1 MLLVSLRFASVSFT
15 VSVSFFSPKIASDFF
30 HVLML
35 PPHSSGSPSS
45 LLPGT
50 TSTQT
55 RHSRLP
61 HTHTHTLNV
70 CVSWRGK
77 LAKRLPAVCLPTSPS
92 AASRL
97 LLPCLLL
104 LLLAPPFIEPRWQL
118 VDFLCGNSHAKTKP
132 ISPFICGRQLRRCR
146 SAFLF
151 SALSLSPFLFLSL
164 FVLCARFFFASFSF
178 SHFYAELGCLQLG
191 KEINNRL
198 LDFS

>member
-1 MLLVSLRFASVSFT
+1 M
-15 VSVSFFSPKIASDFF
+15 
-30 HVLML
+30 
-35 PPHSSGSPSS
+35 
-45 LLPGT
+45 PGT

-61 HTHTHTLNV
+61 YTHTYTLNV

-77 LAKRLPAVCLPTSPS
+77 LAKRLPAVCLPTSLCCLPPS
-92 AASRL
+92 
-97 LLPCLLL
+97 LPCLLL

-151 SALSLSPFLFLSL
+151 SPHSFSLSLYLSFLSVC
-164 FVLCARFFFASFSF
+164 FVCSFFFASFSF

>member
-35 PPHSSGSPSS
+35 PPHSSLSPLLSS
-45 LLPGT
+45 AWHYLYPDSAFS
-50 TSTQT
+50 TST
-55 RHSRLP
+55 

-70 CVSWRGK
+70 CVNWRGK
-77 LAKRLPAVCLPTSPS
+77 LAKRLPAVCLPTSLCCLPPS
-92 AASRL
+92 LA
-97 LLPCLLL
+97 CLLL

-151 SALSLSPFLFLSL
+151 SALPLSPFLFLSLFSL
-164 FVLCARFFFASFSF
+164 FVLCARFFF
-178 SHFYAELGCLQLG
+178 CQLFLFTFL
-191 KEINNRL
+191 R
-198 LDFS
+198 

>member
-1 MLLVSLRFASVSFT
+1 MLLVSFRFASVSFT

-35 PPHSSGSPSS
+35 PPHSSPS
-45 LLPGT
+45 LPLPLALPYALPLP
-50 TSTQT
+50 
-55 RHSRLP
+55 RLGILDF
-61 HTHTHTLNV
+61 HTHTLNV

-77 LAKRLPAVCLPTSPS
+77 LAKRLPAVCLPASP
-92 AASRL
+92 L
-97 LLPCLLL
+97 LYPPSLPCLLL

-151 SALSLSPFLFLSL
+151 SALPLSPFLFLSL
-164 FVLCARFFFASFSF
+164 FSVCFVCSFFFLPAFPF
-178 SHFYAELGCLQLG
+178 HIFTL
-191 KEINNRL
+191 N
-198 LDFS
+198 